1 MNVAEPSRPGEA
13 GPGTVGLR
21 PGVPGHPAGRSP
33 DDEFAAQLLIRMWV
47 LASGRTLRRGVR
59 PEELSEDELI
69 RFWADDLVPST
80 GRHAG
85 ADAGLAGAAR

>member
-1 MNVAEPSRPGEA
+1 MAEPSRPGEA
-13 GPGTVGLR
+13 GPGLASLR
-21 PGVPGHPAGRSP
+21 PAALGNPARHSL

-47 LASGRTLRRGVR
+47 LASGRTLRRDVR

-69 RFWADDLVPST
+69 CFWADDLVSSA

-85 ADAGLAGAAR
+85 ADAGLTGAAR